1 MILVICLAIVVML
14 LILCIAV
21 CVVKRRSNPPLR
33 AFAESPDVQEDLMK
47 GNPQAANHAMR
58 AQQQQPPLHFAHAQQ
73 RHTLPSA
80 QLQQQP
86 QQPQGYQSQYQ
97 ANLANA
103 ASASSNDRNMNLYVN
118 KLEQPLPPPP
128 PPPSL
133 HNESSGNS
141 NWGQQQQQPMYHP
154 GHPNMMN
161 FTDSSSSTKYNGAAS
176 LYGGQGSSVSQNQYE
191 VPHAHARGSNP
202 GLSSMGS
209 GRYPSGYQPQQ
220 QQPIYPYRSQ
230 QYGYCEE

>member
-14 LILCIAV
+14 LIICIAV
-21 CVVKRRSNPPLR
+21 CVVKKRSAPPRRP
-33 AFAESPDVQEDLMK
+33 FAESPDVQEDLMK
-47 GNPQAANHAMR
+47 ANPQAAHPSAR
-58 AQQQQPPLHFAHAQQ
+58 AQQQPPLHFTHAQRQ
-73 RHTLPSA
+73 PSVQA
-80 QLQQQP
+80 QQHQQQ
-86 QQPQGYQSQYQ
+86 QQQAYPSQYQ

-103 ASASSNDRNMNLYVN
+103 ASSNDRNMNLYVN

-141 NWGQQQQQPMYHP
+141 NGNWVQQPQAMY
-154 GHPNMMN
+154 GHHQNMMN

-209 GRYPSGYQPQQ
+209 GRYPNGYQPQQQQ